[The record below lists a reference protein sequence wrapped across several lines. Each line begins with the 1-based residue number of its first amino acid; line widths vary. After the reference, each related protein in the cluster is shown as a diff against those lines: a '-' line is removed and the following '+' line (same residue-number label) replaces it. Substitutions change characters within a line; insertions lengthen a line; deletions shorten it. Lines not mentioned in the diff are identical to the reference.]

1 MKEGTFIQ
9 RQMKVEEEQLDL
21 ESTQSIS
28 HASSRGYYS
37 AAPRQWRRKIDL
49 GTIKAVAQYHTDV
62 EEARTT
68 QYESS

>member
-1 MKEGTFIQ
+1 MKEGTFLQ

-21 ESTQSIS
+21 ESTHES

-37 AAPRQWRRKIDL
+37 APRRQWRRKIDL

-62 EEARTT
+62 DEA
-68 QYESS
+68 